1 MEKSEYHKKSTKR
14 RLGAF
19 EKSKDIQTLS
29 KVNEN
34 EGVHTPKQENQ
45 KMKMGHNN
53 RHWGNP
59 YTIWVLL
66 QKPVLHKTGKSKRI
80 EQISRL
86 IPLTKM
92 KLRLGK
98 QSKKTP
104 NSLGNKDIMKISK
117 QQIQQEQKQQKAQD
131 QMVLA

>member
-1 MEKSEYHKKSTKR
+1 
-14 RLGAF
+14 
-19 EKSKDIQTLS
+19 
-29 KVNEN
+29 
-34 EGVHTPKQENQ
+34 
-45 KMKMGHNN
+45 MKMGHNN
-53 RHWGNP
+53 RQWGNP
-59 YTIWVLL
+59 NTVWVVL
-66 QKPVLHKTGKSKRI
+66 QKPVLHKTRKSKRI

-98 QSKKTP
+98 QSKKTS